1 MKPSSLGTR
10 IAVLGLLVFLIVG
23 GLILFDTFSQ
33 SSGLPNSVVYEGQHY
48 GRAAYPDANDTGI
61 DLQKAI
67 FSDKG
72 KRIGHLDGQTVVAES
87 SDENTSESKPGVY
100 ELDGTNLLLIGD
112 ESNNAAYVNLSNP
125 SE

>member
-1 MKPSSLGTR
+1 MKPSSFGTR
-10 IAVLGLLVFLIVG
+10 ITVLGLLVFLIVG

-112 ESNNAAYVNLSNP
+112 ESNNAAYINLSNP

>member
-1 MKPSSLGTR
+1 MIHRGTGNGR
-10 IAVLGLLVFLIVG
+10 QAGGCTKNIDVL
-23 GLILFDTFSQ
+23 
-33 SSGLPNSVVYEGQHY
+33 
-48 GRAAYPDANDTGI
+48 ANDTGI

>member
-1 MKPSSLGTR
+1 MKPSSFGTR
-10 IAVLGLLVFLIVG
+10 VAVLGLLVFLIVG
-23 GLILFDTFSQ
+23 GLILFRTFSQ
-33 SSGLPNSVVYEGQHY
+33 SSEFPDSVVYEGQHY
-48 GRAAYPDANDTGI
+48 GRATYPDASNTGI

-87 SDENTSESKPGVY
+87 SDKNTPESKPGVY
-100 ELDGTNLLLIGD
+100 ELDGTNLILIGD
-112 ESNNAAYVNLSNP
+112 ESKNAAYVNLSNP